1 MLEVTMSRP
10 VLAVITVVFVL
21 GLAGGGVLG
30 WMFFNKDRVALL
42 SYQVEKVDGMS
53 MQSVV
58 LNEEKLL
65 ESEEIL
71 KKVIASLNLVDD
83 WGMASEAEAMA
94 HMRKKLI
101 VKEERIGSRIR
112 VLYRDRKQERAFAI
126 LKEIRKIFPLYR
138 SKAVERNELPP
149 LVPESAEEGNGSSQ
163 VNPVPGTL

>member
-1 MLEVTMSRP
+1 MSRP

-21 GLAGGGVLG
+21 GLSGGGVLG

-42 SYQVEKVDGMS
+42 SYKVEKMDGMS

-65 ESEEIL
+65 ESEAIL

-126 LKEIRKIFPLYR
+126 LKEIRTIFPLYR

-149 LVPESAEEGNGSSQ
+149 LAPESAEQGNGSSH

>member
-1 MLEVTMSRP
+1 
-10 VLAVITVVFVL
+10 
-21 GLAGGGVLG
+21 
-30 WMFFNKDRVALL
+30 
-42 SYQVEKVDGMS
+42 
-53 MQSVV
+53 
-58 LNEEKLL
+58 
-65 ESEEIL
+65 
-71 KKVIASLNLVDD
+71 
-83 WGMASEAEAMA
+83 MA

-163 VNPVPGTL
+163 VNPGTPPSTPPSHSLVEELHAESDEQGGGIPNATVRKNIWP

>member
-1 MLEVTMSRP
+1 
-10 VLAVITVVFVL
+10 
-21 GLAGGGVLG
+21 
-30 WMFFNKDRVALL
+30 
-42 SYQVEKVDGMS
+42 

-65 ESEEIL
+65 ESEAIL

-126 LKEIRKIFPLYR
+126 LKEIRTIFPLYR